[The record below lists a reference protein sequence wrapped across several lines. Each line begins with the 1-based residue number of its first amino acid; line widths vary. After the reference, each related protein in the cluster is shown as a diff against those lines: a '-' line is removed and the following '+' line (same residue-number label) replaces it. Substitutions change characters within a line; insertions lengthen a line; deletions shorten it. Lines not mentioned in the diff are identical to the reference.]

1 MQSRSELRLWRARSS
16 NKFQCVILAGA
27 QQRVEGVRTR
37 GAGRV
42 VSRMRFTENDFSL
55 GPCHLRKIYSRLA
68 WPLAFG
74 YSLHL
79 GNYDGSTRKRKLNA
93 SWPLAARGLS

>member
-37 GAGRV
+37 ATGSWSCCFANAIHGK
-42 VSRMRFTENDFSL
+42 RFFPRPLPFAENLFA
-55 GPCHLRKIYSRLA
+55 SRLA
-68 WPLAFG
+68 ACFRLLAAF
-74 YSLHL
+74 
-79 GNYDGSTRKRKLNA
+79 RKLR
-93 SWPLAARGLS
+93 WKHEETQVER

>member
-37 GAGRV
+37 AMGSLGRV

-55 GPCHLRKIYSRLA
+55 GPCRLWKIYSRLA
-68 WPLAFG
+68 WPPAFG

-79 GNYDGSTRKRKLNA
+79 RNYMDGSTRETQVQR
-93 SWPLAARGLS
+93 